1 MRSLHLT
8 VRRTAVL
15 VVVAAMVA
23 TACGSS
29 SKKSSTATTASSPTT
44 ASSGASGT
52 SATTGSS
59 SGAGNT
65 ASAPGVTASTI
76 KIGFIT
82 SATGNA
88 ASTFATSE
96 IGAKAYFDALNKAG
110 GIDGRQVQLIAE
122 DDTSTPAGNLTAT
135 QLLAQKGVFGIID
148 DTPYAFGGYKVAT
161 AAGIPVTGSGF
172 DGPEWGV
179 QPDTNMFSTGG
190 GMDPKHDE
198 LASDI
203 PTVPLF
209 KSLGTSSVGGLAYG
223 ISPSSTASI
232 VDMKTALG
240 EAGLKMSY
248 ENLSVPFGGTDVGQY
263 VLALKSAGSTMVVCS
278 CVQSTVL
285 ALVTGL
291 KQAGDKADSLSLS
304 SADSTLFADSS
315 AAASA
320 QGVYYSSE
328 TPPLDIGNAA
338 ATTFEDNIKA
348 AEPSYVMGTY
358 PTFGIAVAYLSS
370 ALMAK
375 GLQVAGQN
383 PTRKSFIT
391 NLSQVTDW
399 TADGLLA
406 TEANFNHFGTSEKQY
421 CTYYVQAKGNT
432 FVSTNGGKAFCGPVP
447 ANL

>member
-1 MRSLHLT
+1 MLSLHLT

-29 SKKSSTATTASSPTT
+29 SKKTATPTTTASS
-44 ASSGASGT
+44 SSGST

-88 ASTFATSE
+88 ASTFATSD
-96 IGAKAYFDALNKAG
+96 IGAEAYFDALNKAG
-110 GIDGRQVQLIAE
+110 GIDGRKVQLVTE
-122 DDTSTPAGNLTAT
+122 DDTSTPAGDLTAT
-135 QLLAQKGVFGIID
+135 QLLVQKGVFGIID
-148 DTPYAFGGYKVAT
+148 DTPYAFGGYKAAT

-172 DGPEWGV
+172 DGPEWGI
-179 QPDTNMFSTGG
+179 QPNTNMFSTGG

-198 LASDI
+198 LASGI

-209 KSLGTSSVGGLAYG
+209 KSLGVTEVAGLAYG

-232 VDMKTALG
+232 IDMKTGLG
-240 EAGLKMSY
+240 DGGLKMNY

-263 VLALKSAGSTMVVCS
+263 VLAIKSAGSTMVVCS

-291 KQAGDKADSLSLS
+291 KQAGDKSDSLSLS
-304 SADSTLFADSS
+304 SADSTLFADPS

-320 QGVYYSSE
+320 QGVYYSSIV
-328 TPPLDIGNAA
+328 PPLDHPTAA
-338 ATTFEDNIKA
+338 ATIFENNIKA

-358 PTFGIAVAYLSS
+358 PTFGITVAYQAA
-370 ALMAK
+370 ALMEK

-383 PTRKSFIT
+383 PTRKAFIT
-391 NLSQVTDW
+391 DLTQVTDW
-399 TADGLLA
+399 DANGLLA
-406 TEANFNHFGTSEKQY
+406 SPVGFNHFGTSDKTY
-421 CTYYVQAKGNT
+421 CAFYVDVSGNK
-432 FVSTNGGKAFCGPVP
+432 FVGVNGGKPFCGTVP

>member
-1 MRSLHLT
+1 MGSFRLT
-8 VRRTAVL
+8 ARRTAVL
-15 VVVAAMVA
+15 VVVGALAA

-29 SKKSSTATTASSPTT
+29 KKTTTPTTTAGS
-44 ASSGASGT
+44 SSGST

-88 ASTFATSE
+88 ASTFATSD
-96 IGAKAYFDALNKAG
+96 IGAEAYFDALNKAG
-110 GIDGRQVQLIAE
+110 GIDGRKVQLVTE
-122 DDTSTPAGNLTAT
+122 DDTSTPSGNLTAT

-148 DTPYAFGGYKVAT
+148 DTPYAYGGYKVAT

-179 QPDTNMFSTGG
+179 QPDTNMFSTDGG
-190 GMDPKHDE
+190 VDPKHNSIE
-198 LASDI
+198 SDV
-203 PTVPLF
+203 PAVPLF
-209 KSLGTSSVGGLAYG
+209 KSIGETNVAGLAYG

-232 VDMKTALG
+232 QDLKTLLG
-240 EAGLKMSY
+240 DDGLKMDY

-263 VLALKSAGSTMVVCS
+263 VLAIKSAGSNMVVCS

-291 KQAGDKADSLSLS
+291 KQAGDKSDSLSLS
-304 SADSTLFADSS
+304 SADSTLFADPT

-320 QGVYYSSE
+320 QGVYYSSSI
-328 TPPLDIGNAA
+328 PPLDVPNAA
-338 ATTFEDNIKA
+338 ATLFENNIKA
-348 AEPSYVMGTY
+348 AESSYVMGTY
-358 PTFGIAVAYLSS
+358 PTFGITDAYLDA
-370 ALMAK
+370 ALMTK

-383 PTRKSFIT
+383 PTRKTFIT
-391 NLSQVTDW
+391 NLTQVTGW
-399 TADGLLA
+399 NANGLLA
-406 TEANFNHFGTSEKQY
+406 APVSFNHFGTSEKTY
-421 CTYYVQAKGNT
+421 CLYYVDVQGNT
-432 FVSTNGGKAFCGPVP
+432 FKAVNGGKPFCGTVP
-447 ANL
+447 SNL